1 MDWATSTA
9 SVSPHLDASS
19 TLHHHHV
26 RFELSFGCAVENLI
40 DFFLNRLRDLFL
52 SAFLAYRAGDILD
65 FKQVGLVLSFWLNKS
80 SIHTVGISLAYVS
93 VQRQFGFAP
102 QPKHSPYA

>member
-9 SVSPHLDASS
+9 SVSPHLDVSS

-40 DFFLNRLRDLFL
+40 DFLLNQLSDLFF
-52 SAFLAYRAGDILD
+52 SAFLACYAGNILD
-65 FKQVGLVLSFWLNKS
+65 FDE
-80 SIHTVGISLAYVS
+80 
-93 VQRQFGFAP
+93 FALYCR
-102 QPKHSPYA
+102 SG

>member
-40 DFFLNRLRDLFL
+40 DFLLNQLSDLL
-52 SAFLAYRAGDILD
+52 VSAFLAYRAWDILD
-65 FKQVGLVLSFWLNKS
+65 FKQVGLYCRS
-80 SIHTVGISLAYVS
+80 G
-93 VQRQFGFAP
+93 
-102 QPKHSPYA
+102 